1 MNAYDVMKLSPIVPV
16 IAIEDAEDALPL
28 ARALLA
34 GGIGL
39 MEITL
44 RTPAGIKAIEIIAKN
59 LPQMAVG
66 AGTVLNADD
75 FKRAVDHGA
84 QFVFS
89 PGISLELMETSKSL
103 NIPFIPGV
111 ATASEVMLALNN
123 GFEYCKLF
131 PATAVG
137 GIETLNG
144 FYGPF
149 PSMHFCPT
157 GGINLHNLNDFLK
170 LPNVLCAGGS
180 WIVPKMVIKNKEF
193 SSITKLC
200 HEALIHID

>member
-1 MNAYDVMKLSPIVPV
+1 MNAYDVMKISPIVPV
-16 IAIEDAEDALPL
+16 IAIEDAKDALPF
-28 ARALLA
+28 AQALLA

-89 PGISLELMETSKSL
+89 PGISLELMETSKAL

-149 PSMHFCPT
+149 PSMRFCPT
-157 GGINLHNLNDFLK
+157 GGINLHNLNDLLK

-180 WIVPKMVIKNKEF
+180 WIVPKMVLKNKEF

>member
-1 MNAYDVMKLSPIVPV
+1 MNAYDVMKISPIVPV

-89 PGISLELMETSKSL
+89 PGISLELMEISKSL

-149 PSMHFCPT
+149 PSMRFCPT